1 MKEFL
6 HQGWDLLSNSILI
19 TGLVLIMMLMIE
31 YFNVF
36 SHGKW
41 FSRLR
46 GSKFKQILVATCLGM
61 IPGCIGGFATVSLYT
76 HKLVSF
82 GALVSMMIASSGD
95 EAFVMMAIIP
105 EKALLIFGILFI
117 LAIIVGVLTDYI
129 FKKRETD
136 TGHNCCDEDIEY
148 HSHNSDCE
156 TPSIF
161 KASSYAPMRHP
172 SAKRLIIMTC
182 IALFICAVVC
192 GIFTCGHDHGSGA
205 DNHHH
210 SGETVEQMWHECQ
223 DECCTEALLAH
234 ELHDH
239 DNAGNH
245 EGFRFNILDEQW
257 INVLFALLSIV
268 TLFFTATAKEH
279 FIEDHIW
286 HHLIKHHALSIF
298 LWTFGTLAICQ
309 IGLQFLDINRWISDN
324 MLIVLIFAILIG
336 IIPESGPHIIFIT
349 LFAQGIIPFYVLL
362 VNSIVQDGHS
372 TLPLLAHNKIDFL
385 AAKGINVAVGIITGG
400 ICYIFL

>member
-6 HQGWDLLSNSILI
+6 HEGWDVLSNSILI

-41 FSRLR
+41 FSKLQ

-76 HKLVSF
+76 HKLLSF
-82 GALVSMMIASSGD
+82 GALVAMMIASSGD
-95 EAFVMMAIIP
+95 EAFVLMAMIP
-105 EKALLIFGILFI
+105 GKALIIFGILFI
-117 LAIIVGVLTDYI
+117 LAILVGTLTDYI
-129 FKKRETD
+129 FRD
-136 TGHNCCDEDIEY
+136 RGARSGHNCCYEDIEY
-148 HSHNSDCE
+148 HPHNSNCE

-172 SAKRLIIMTC
+172 SAKRLILMVC
-182 IALFICAVVC
+182 IALFIGAVIG
-192 GIFTCGHDHGSGA
+192 GIFTCGGHSHGEESHNRPHA
-205 DNHHH
+205 
-210 SGETVEQMWHECQ
+210 GETVEQIWHECT
-223 DECCTEALLAH
+223 DECCHH
-234 ELHDH
+234 EFHNNE
-239 DNAGNH
+239 DNH
-245 EGFRFNILDEQW
+245 SHSRFRFNLLDEQW
-257 INVLFALLSIV
+257 INVLFAILSIV

-298 LWTFGTLAICQ
+298 LWTFATLAVCQ
-309 IGLQFLDINRWISDN
+309 IGLQYLDITGWISN
-324 MLIVLIFAILIG
+324 NILIVLVFAIVIG

-349 LFAQGIIPFYVLL
+349 LFAQGAIPFYVLL

-372 TLPLLAHNKIDFL
+372 TLPLLAHNKMDFL
-385 AAKGINVAVGIITGG
+385 IAKGINVVIGLVVGFA
-400 ICYIFL
+400 CYIVL

>member
-1 MKEFL
+1 MKELL
-6 HQGWDLLSNSILI
+6 HQSWDVLSNSILI

-41 FSRLR
+41 LSKLQ
-46 GSKFKQILVATCLGM
+46 GSKFRQVLVATTLGM

-82 GALVSMMIASSGD
+82 GALVAMMIASSGD
-95 EAFVMMAIIP
+95 EAFVLLAMMP
-105 EKALLIFGILFI
+105 GKALLIFGILFL
-117 LAIIVGVLTDYI
+117 LAIIVGILTDYI
-129 FKKRETD
+129 YRKREY
-136 TGHNCCDEDIEY
+136 GMGQHCCNEEIEY
-148 HSHNSDCE
+148 HSHNSNCE

-172 SAKRLIIMTC
+172 SVKRLVIMIC
-182 IALFICAVVC
+182 IALFIGAVIG
-192 GIFTCGHDHGSGA
+192 GIFTCGGHSHGAESH
-205 DNHHH
+205 NHLHA
-210 SGETVEQMWHECQ
+210 GESIEEVWHECTE
-223 DECCTEALLAH
+223 ECCHH
-234 ELHDH
+234 EFH
-239 DNAGNH
+239 DNDNSASHGV
-245 EGFRFNILDEQW
+245 FRFNLLDEQW

-279 FIEDHIW
+279 FINDHIW
-286 HHLIKHHALSIF
+286 DHLIKHHALSIF
-298 LWTFGTLAICQ
+298 LWTFGTLAICS
-309 IGLQFLDINRWISDN
+309 IGLQYLDITRWISDN

-349 LFAQGIIPFYVLL
+349 LFAQGAIPFYILL

-372 TLPLLAHNKIDFL
+372 TLPLLAHNKMDFL
-385 AAKGINVAVGIITGG
+385 IAKGINVVVGVVIGG
-400 ICYIFL
+400 VCYLFL

>member
-1 MKEFL
+1 MKELL
-6 HQGWDLLSNSILI
+6 HQSWDVLSNSILI

-41 FSRLR
+41 LSKLQ
-46 GSKFKQILVATCLGM
+46 GSKFRQVLVATTLGM

-82 GALVSMMIASSGD
+82 GALVAMMIASSGD
-95 EAFVMMAIIP
+95 EAFVLLAMMP
-105 EKALLIFGILFI
+105 GKALIIFGILFV
-117 LAIIVGVLTDYI
+117 LAIIVGTLTDYI
-129 FKKRETD
+129 YRKREYGM
-136 TGHNCCDEDIEY
+136 GHNCCNEEIEY
-148 HSHNSDCE
+148 HSHNSNCE

-172 SAKRLIIMTC
+172 SVKRLVIMTC
-182 IALFICAVVC
+182 IALFIGAVIG
-192 GIFTCGHDHGSGA
+192 GIFTCGGHSHGAESH
-205 DNHHH
+205 NHLYA
-210 SGETVEQMWHECQ
+210 GESIEEVWHECT
-223 DECCTEALLAH
+223 DECCHH
-234 ELHDH
+234 EFHEN
-239 DNAGNH
+239 DNSANH
-245 EGFRFNILDEQW
+245 GVFRFNLLDEQW

-279 FIEDHIW
+279 FINDHIW
-286 HHLIKHHALSIF
+286 NHLIKHHALSIF
-298 LWTFGTLAICQ
+298 LWTFGTLAICS
-309 IGLQFLDINRWISDN
+309 IGLQYLDITRWISDN

-349 LFAQGIIPFYVLL
+349 LFAQGAIPFYILL

-372 TLPLLAHNKIDFL
+372 TLPLLAHNKMDFL
-385 AAKGINVAVGIITGG
+385 VAKGINVVVGSVIGLV
-400 ICYIFL
+400 CYLL

>member
-6 HQGWDLLSNSILI
+6 HEGWDVLSNSILI

-41 FSRLR
+41 FSKLQ
-46 GSKFKQILVATCLGM
+46 GSKLKQILVATCLGM

-82 GALVSMMIASSGD
+82 GALVAMMIASSGD
-95 EAFVMMAIIP
+95 EAFVLMAMIP
-105 EKALLIFGILFI
+105 GKALFIFGILFL
-117 LAIIVGVLTDYI
+117 LAIIVGSLTDYI
-129 FKKRETD
+129 FKRREPSV
-136 TGHNCCDEDIEY
+136 GHNCCDEDIEY

-172 SAKRLIIMTC
+172 SIKRLAIMAG
-182 IALFICAVVC
+182 IALFIGAVIG
-192 GIFTCGHDHGSGA
+192 GIFTCGGHNHGAESHG
-205 DNHHH
+205 HYHL
-210 SGETVEQMWHECQ
+210 GEDIEEVWHECT
-223 DECCTEALLAH
+223 DECCHH
-234 ELHDH
+234 EFHNHDDGSIH
-239 DNAGNH
+239 G
-245 EGFRFNILDEQW
+245 GFRFNILDEQW

-309 IGLQFLDINRWISDN
+309 IGLQYLDITKWISDN
-324 MLIVLIFAILIG
+324 LLIVLIFAILIG

-349 LFAQGIIPFYVLL
+349 LFAQGAIPFYILL

-372 TLPLLAHNKIDFL
+372 TLPLLAHNKMDFL
-385 AAKGINVAVGIITGG
+385 VAKGINVVVGIIVGFV
-400 ICYIFL
+400 CYMVL

>member
-6 HQGWDLLSNSILI
+6 HEGWDVLSNSILI

-41 FSRLR
+41 FSKLQ

-82 GALVSMMIASSGD
+82 GALVAMMIASSGD
-95 EAFVMMAIIP
+95 EAFVLMAIIP
-105 EKALLIFGILFI
+105 GKALLIFGILFL
-117 LAIIVGVLTDYI
+117 LAIIVGTLTDYI
-129 FKKRETD
+129 FKRREPS
-136 TGHNCCDEDIEY
+136 TGHNCCNENIEY

-161 KASSYAPMRHP
+161 KASSYSPMKHP
-172 SAKRLIIMTC
+172 SAKRLVIMIC
-182 IALFICAVVC
+182 IALFIGAVIG
-192 GIFTCGHDHGSGA
+192 GIFTCGG
-205 DNHHH
+205 DNHGVGSHNH
-210 SGETVEQMWHECQ
+210 YHAEEGVEEVWHECT
-223 DECCTEALLAH
+223 DGCCHH
-234 ELHDH
+234 EFHNHDSGH
-239 DNAGNH
+239 VH
-245 EGFRFNILDEQW
+245 SGFRFNILDEQW

-268 TLFFTATAKEH
+268 TLFFTATAKDH

-298 LWTFGTLAICQ
+298 LWTFGTLIVCQ
-309 IGLQFLDINRWISDN
+309 IGLQYLDITKWISDN

-349 LFAQGIIPFYVLL
+349 LFAQGAIPFYVLL

-372 TLPLLAHNKIDFL
+372 TLPLLAHNKMDFL
-385 AAKGINVAVGIITGG
+385 MAKGINVAVGAIVG
-400 ICYIFL
+400 IACYIVL